1 MIKLKICG
9 ITNLEDAF
17 LCSKKGADA
26 LGFILSKKSPRYINK
41 QEAGKIIAKLDPFV
55 VKVGVFLDQ
64 EKDKVLDIALRLKL
78 DVLQFHGKESPA
90 YCNFF
95 KKNFKIIKV
104 FFPEDNPIEKKISL
118 YNVDAYMFDIK
129 YEQKIKGIKE
139 LSDAFL
145 KNISEIIRSGKR
157 VIISGGLN
165 VNNIGKVKKIKPYA
179 FDIASGVE
187 QLVGKKDANLVDLFI
202 KKVKE

>member
-1 MIKLKICG
+1 
-9 ITNLEDAF
+9 
-17 LCSKKGADA
+17 
-26 LGFILSKKSPRYINK
+26 
-41 QEAGKIIAKLDPFV
+41 
-55 VKVGVFLDQ
+55 
-64 EKDKVLDIALRLKL
+64 
-78 DVLQFHGKESPA
+78 
-90 YCNFF
+90 
-95 KKNFKIIKV
+95 
-104 FFPEDNPIEKKISL
+104 
-118 YNVDAYMFDIK
+118 YMFDIK

-139 LSDAFL
+139 LSDVFL

>member
-9 ITNLEDAF
+9 ITNVEDAL

-26 LGFILSKKSPRYINK
+26 LGFIFSKKSPRYINK

-95 KKNFKIIKV
+95 KKNFRIIKV
-104 FFPEDNPIEKKISL
+104 FFPEDHPIAKKISL
-118 YNVDAYMFDIK
+118 YNIDAYMFDIK

-139 LSDAFL
+139 LSDVFL

>member
-118 YNVDAYMFDIK
+118 YNIDAYMFDIK